1 MLPTPFLKIL
11 QWFIRT
17 LEQSHASCLFSDC
30 HLPPHPHPLHK
41 PNGWHSHA
49 FTSLPCSCSIFLL
62 SCQAENY
69 HTSLGLLVPIKLCPP
84 DCIVPLAILSLCKIW
99 CWGRIL
105 FIPILNVVPPH
116 LGLDKSMWNAW
127 RNEWIHY
134 METYPWEHF
143 HWGFLHV
150 SAWLSQNMLLEK

>member
-30 HLPPHPHPLHK
+30 RLPLHPRPLHK
-41 PNGWHSHA
+41 PNGWHSRA
-49 FTSLPCSCSIFLL
+49 FTSLPCSLSIFLL

-69 HTSLGLLVPIKLCPP
+69 HTSLGLLVPVKLCPP
-84 DCIVPLAILSLCKIW
+84 DCIVPLAM
-99 CWGRIL
+99 GQ
-105 FIPILNVVPPH
+105 FIQNPMLRKNLVYSYTEHGTSH
-116 LGLDKSMWNAW
+116 LGLDKSIWNTW

-134 METYPWEHF
+134 METYHWEHF

-150 SAWLSQNMLLEK
+150 GAWLSQNTLLEK